1 MLLHPT
7 HQLHSYPEYKQR
19 KYFNDADSAVYSSQ
33 GGHMHR
39 QLIAVTMII
48 LSHVVAFE
56 DKQ

>member
-1 MLLHPT
+1 MLLHRT

-19 KYFNDADSAVYSSQ
+19 EYFNDADSAVYSSQ

-48 LSHVVAFE
+48 LSRG
-56 DKQ
+56 